1 MGKVKVSGKQTGM
14 QGHQNPD
21 IFGYTDKKWK
31 DKIQAD
37 KFPLLSPF
45 YGDSKVQFQTTA
57 HLNKSGIAG
66 KNTC

>member
-1 MGKVKVSGKQTGM
+1 MGKVKVSGKQTGR
-14 QGHQNPD
+14 QSHQNPD

-37 KFPLLSPF
+37 KFLLSPF
-45 YGDSKVQFQTTA
+45 YVDSKEQFQPTA

-66 KNTC
+66 QNTC